1 MKRLT
6 LILLALM
13 VLPALC
19 PPAQAKILFVKQE
32 VSGTCTDDWSNACTL
47 QAALG
52 LAASG
57 DEIWVAQG
65 TYKPTDCADDAD
77 ARRATFQLKSEV
89 GIYGGFLGVES
100 TRDQRNWTTHE
111 TILSGDIGISGDNLD
126 NSYHVVTGSSTDA
139 STILDGLT
147 ITAGNADAADAPE
160 PRGGGILSRSGSL
173 TLSNCTFRQNLAF
186 GGGGIYSSS
195 SSLTLTNCTFSGN
208 AGITG
213 GGIYSSSSSLTLT
226 NCTFSGNAV
235 TDLGGGIRNSSGS
248 LTLTNCTFSG
258 NAGLEYGGGIYS
270 SSGSLTLT
278 NCTFSGNRGLRG
290 GGGISFS
297 GSLTL
302 TNCILYQ
309 NTAYNGAQLF
319 STSPDFTRISHSLI
333 QESGGSG
340 ESWDSSLGSD
350 EGYNIDADPLFVR
363 NPNPVDGDCG
373 DLHLQAG
380 SPAID
385 VGDTFSVVDLDTDLD
400 GNPRIVNGFVDMGAY
415 EYSSISQVA
424 IDIKPQGNNN
434 VINWRKDHGMVAVG
448 IVSTPDFDAP
458 AMVDQNTLTFGRT
471 GDEASFAFCNKR
483 PKNINGGKQK
493 DDLLCHFYKANT
505 DFQCGDTQGI
515 LKGQTKDGMPIE
527 GRDLVRVVPCR

>member
-173 TLSNCTFRQNLAF
+173 TLSNCTF
-186 GGGGIYSSS
+186 
-195 SSLTLTNCTFSGN
+195 
-208 AGITG
+208 
-213 GGIYSSSSSLTLT
+213 
-226 NCTFSGNAV
+226 
-235 TDLGGGIRNSSGS
+235 
-248 LTLTNCTFSG
+248 SG

-270 SSGSLTLT
+270 SSSSLTLT